1 MRNAADVVERAQSV
15 AEPSVTATSVDLPD
29 DHAHVAW
36 FVVVYGA
43 SAAIACAVLGLL
55 ASVLV

>member
-1 MRNAADVVERAQSV
+1 MRNTVGVVERARSV
-15 AEPSVTATSVDLPD
+15 AEPSVTATSVNVPD